1 MTLPARADAHPDKI
15 APRHRE
21 RRAYVYVRQSTPTQ
35 VRQNRTSQENQ

>member
-1 MTLPARADAHPDKI
+1 MTLPARADAHRDKI